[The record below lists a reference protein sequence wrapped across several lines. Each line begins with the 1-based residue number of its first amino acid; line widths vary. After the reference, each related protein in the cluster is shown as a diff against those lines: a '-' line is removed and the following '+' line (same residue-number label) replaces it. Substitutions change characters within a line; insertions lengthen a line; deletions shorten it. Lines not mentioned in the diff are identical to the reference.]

1 MQNLLDDLKE
11 LFKQNDQLMVEG
23 RLLKSRIIE
32 LALKLDGDLIKL
44 LLSHPRLRQHF
55 FADIVGRNVIPTYVV
70 FDKEK
75 FLQFVSNKA
84 FLPDSYTAFSNKI
97 GLTDDD
103 GRTYLSRHRDVV
115 LAWPYKDCVLEG
127 GQTKEET
134 KRDEV
139 FWNVT
144 LAPDDIDRLLD
155 PKVLINFRRIDA
167 DGECAATEIAGDDDL
182 IIKGNNLLALH
193 SLLPRFRG
201 RVKLIYIDP
210 PYNTGSGSF
219 GYNDQFNHSTWLT
232 FMKNRLEAAQ
242 SLLRNDGV
250 ILIQIDN
257 RELAY
262 LKVLCDEVFGRD
274 NFRNAIIVK
283 KGTKSLQKQFET
295 IQQLYAGYDTI
306 LLYSKRVNTRI
317 PNLFKKLGINLSSSW
332 NNHWRGTDRPTM
344 RFQLFGI
351 TPATGQWRWSEKR
364 TCRAVENY
372 KTLVE
377 FIRLDGIAEE
387 QVDNAIIDEYYH
399 KYIQQEG
406 ILDYKDFEL
415 VRLSEHGKPEHYIPA
430 RTEIL
435 LSENWMDLSVAGRV
449 TDFEHEKNEEIL
461 QRILEWLTGES
472 DIVLDF
478 FLGSGTTAAVAHK
491 LGRQYIGV
499 EQLDYGENDS
509 IIRLK
514 NVIAGEQSGI
524 AKAVDWQ
531 GGGSVVVCELMKWNV
546 HYIERIQT
554 AQSADELDA
563 LWEKMQERAFISY
576 RVNYDQFD
584 EHAEEFAQLSMANQ
598 KRFLCQVLD
607 KNQLYVNLSEIDD
620 SDYQVSEEDKRLNW
634 QFYSM

>member
-11 LFKQNDQLMVEG
+11 LFQQDDRLMVEG
-23 RLLKSRIIE
+23 SLLKSKIIE
-32 LALKLDGDLIKL
+32 LVLKLDGDLIEL

-55 FADIVGRNVIPTYVV
+55 FAEVAGVVV

-97 GLTDDD
+97 GLTDDG
-103 GRTYLSRHRDVV
+103 GRTYLNRRRDVV

-127 GQTKEET
+127 GQTKEEA
-134 KRDEV
+134 KRNEV
-139 FWNVT
+139 FWNTT

-155 PKVLINFRRIDA
+155 PKVLTGFRRIDA
-167 DGECAATEIAGDDDL
+167 GGERAATEIADGDNL

-210 PYNTGSGSF
+210 PYNTGNGSF
-219 GYNDQFNHSTWLT
+219 GYNDSFRHSTWLT
-232 FMKNRLEAAQ
+232 FMKNRLEAARG
-242 SLLRNDGV
+242 LLRNDGV
-250 ILIQIDN
+250 ILVQIDN

-262 LKVLCDEVFGRD
+262 LKALCDEVFGRG

-295 IQQLYAGYDTI
+295 IQQLNAGYDTI
-306 LLYSKRVNTRI
+306 LLYSKEATTRI
-317 PNLFKKLGINLSSSW
+317 PNLFKKLGIKLSSSW

-351 TPATGQWRWSEKR
+351 TPETGQWRWSEER
-364 TCRAVENY
+364 TFQAVENY

-377 FIRLDGIAEE
+377 FIQLDDIAEE
-387 QVDNAIIDEYYH
+387 KVDDSLIDEYYH

-461 QRILEWLTGES
+461 QRILEWLTGED
-472 DIVLDF
+472 DITLDF

-499 EQLDYGENDS
+499 EQLDYDENDS
-509 IIRLK
+509 VVRLK
-514 NVIAGEQSGI
+514 NVIVGDQSGI
-524 AKAVDWQ
+524 SKAVGWQ
-531 GGGSVVVCELMKWNV
+531 GGGSVVVCELMQWNGR
-546 HYIERIQT
+546 YIDEIQA
-554 AQSADELDA
+554 AQSAEELQA
-563 LWEKMQERAFISY
+563 LWERMQKQAFLSY
-576 RVNYDQFD
+576 KVDYAHLD
-584 EHAEEFAQLSMANQ
+584 EHAEEFAQLSLADQ
-598 KRFLCQVLD
+598 RRFLLEVLD

-620 SDYQVSEEDKRLNW
+620 TDYQVSEEDKRLNR
-634 QFYSM
+634 QFYGI